1 MIKQSRVLGKMRPAF
16 AGQKRC
22 QYLALLGVS
31 LFSVALTQEKTV
43 TAQAA
48 ETGSQIETIGKRIA
62 SEDKGS
68 LVEKPVVAPVTA
80 DVVNT
85 SGSEEQPDKQA
96 PSAPVA
102 GDQEVETENMATKR
116 DTQEDRDVAGSN
128 LANTAD
134 AGNKATATSEQ
145 IADKDDDNP
154 VPLRET
160 TSVPNQ
166 PTPYKNQVTNGTQ
179 STANV
184 TPKKTAKG
192 KVYVRYVTDLGGELL
207 KDVMTGHVG
216 DKFTAESLEFTTGD
230 DKDFMLKDPSRI
242 RGIYG
247 TQAQTVTFTYRVPR
261 VRATSIGEMGIFT
274 ITYGDGSLKSV
285 QIIDGGFEINL
296 IKDIQGQPAIS
307 VQTIPAGKRA
317 YCSTNN
323 VIDRGKYVGLF
334 NTKKY
339 SYIFE
344 KSYGSDTIQVLKIN
358 SETGH
363 LTVQQ
368 IAAQTKV
375 DAVARALD
383 IGQDSV
389 FETFWHKL
397 ATGRQSYE
405 RAPYQSAG
413 KLIAARNLT
422 GNQLKVG
429 GPSEMLARLPQTSE
443 KSTKMT
449 VLGYIGL
456 ALSGVMVFLVKRT
469 RRL

>member
-1 MIKQSRVLGKMRPAF
+1 MIKQSRVLGKTRSAF

-31 LFSVALTQEKTV
+31 LFSVALAQEKTV

-48 ETGSQIETIGKRIA
+48 ETSNQTETIGKRIF

-68 LVEKPVVAPVTA
+68 LAEKPVAAPVMA
-80 DVVNT
+80 DVANT
-85 SGSEEQPDKQA
+85 SGPEEEQPDKQA
-96 PSAPVA
+96 PSVPVVS
-102 GDQEVETENMATKR
+102 DQEVNVATKR
-116 DTQEDRDVAGSN
+116 DVQEDRVPIGSN

-134 AGNKATATSEQ
+134 AGNKTMTTSEQ
-145 IADKDDDNP
+145 IVDNP
-154 VPLRET
+154 APLRET
-160 TSVPNQ
+160 TSAPNQ
-166 PTPYKNQVTNGTQ
+166 PASYKNQVTNSTQ

-184 TPKKTAKG
+184 TPKKTVKG

-216 DKFTAESLEFTTGD
+216 DKFTAKSLEFTTGD
-230 DKDFMLKDPSRI
+230 DKDFMLKGPSRI
-242 RGIYG
+242 SGIYG
-247 TQAQTVTFTYRVPR
+247 TQAQTVTFVYRVPR
-261 VRATSIGEMGIFT
+261 VHATSIGEMGIFT

-285 QIIDGGFEINL
+285 QIIDGDFEINL
-296 IKDIQGQPAIS
+296 IKDGQGQPAVS

-317 YCSTNN
+317 YCSANN

-375 DAVARALD
+375 DAVARALG
-383 IGQDSV
+383 IGQDSA
-389 FETFWHKL
+389 FEPFWHKL
-397 ATGRQSYE
+397 ATSRQLYE

-413 KLIAARNLT
+413 KLSTARNLT
-422 GNQLKVG
+422 GKQLKAS
-429 GPSEMLARLPQTSE
+429 GPSEMLTRLPQTSE
-443 KSTKMT
+443 KPTKMT
-449 VLGYIGL
+449 ALGYIGL
-456 ALSGVMVFLVKRT
+456 VLSGVMGFFVKRA